1 MLSKTLAWAVV
12 IVVVIF
18 AGAIGKLIGQ
28 NTTDRFLDGKREGT
42 LDATLKQAAT
52 ELNENLPMMV
62 DADTRLDTSIGI
74 NGKFRYNYTLV
85 NYTAE
90 ELDSNALKEAMRPK
104 LVNSYCT
111 VADMRTFVEN
121 NVPVTYAY
129 SGKDGKEIVTI
140 TVTSEECE

>member
-62 DADTRLDTSIGI
+62 DADTRLDTSMGI

-90 ELDSNALKEAMRPK
+90 EFDSNA
-104 LVNSYCT
+104 
-111 VADMRTFVEN
+111 
-121 NVPVTYAY
+121 
-129 SGKDGKEIVTI
+129 
-140 TVTSEECE
+140 